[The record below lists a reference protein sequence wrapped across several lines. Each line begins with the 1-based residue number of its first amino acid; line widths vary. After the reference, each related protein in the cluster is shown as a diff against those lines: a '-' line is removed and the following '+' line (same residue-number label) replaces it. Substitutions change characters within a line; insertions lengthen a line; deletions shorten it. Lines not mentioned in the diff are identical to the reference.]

1 MFSSCID
8 WFNGD
13 YFLSFFLFLVDWA
26 SFSFVRSS
34 VLSFFH
40 SILFFIL
47 PDFCCHRRRRRCC
60 LSKGSPQQ
68 KQGRENESFTRP
80 FCLAAFCFVLF
91 RFSSKNETKTRQK
104 IFFYLFQCTEIDT
117 SKWLRLRREG
127 ITKVREEEAPK
138 ELYKKKKK
146 KTQSAVLQ
154 KKNE

>member
-34 VLSFFH
+34 VLSF
-40 SILFFIL
+40 IQFFFFYSSWFLLSSSLPPSSMLSKQRQPTTKRRKRKRIIYQTIL
-47 PDFCCHRRRRRCC
+47 PCRF
-60 LSKGSPQQ
+60 
-68 KQGRENESFTRP
+68 
-80 FCLAAFCFVLF
+80 LF

-127 ITKVREEEAPK
+127 ITKLREEEAPK
-138 ELYKKKKK
+138 ELYKQK